1 MLVEVLATVGVCK
14 WDVVWLC
21 SCPDTRC
28 ICYLGAAQPGADT
41 GERRWQRWRAS
52 TTSAAMPM
60 GKVISSPVLL
70 RALMQQ
76 EGGLLAG
83 RLASAVPGEVL
94 ASHLE
99 AISGSPVSAAV
110 RPSLKSLEFLEPIIW

>member
-1 MLVEVLATVGVCK
+1 
-14 WDVVWLC
+14 
-21 SCPDTRC
+21 
-28 ICYLGAAQPGADT
+28 
-41 GERRWQRWRAS
+41 
-52 TTSAAMPM
+52 
-60 GKVISSPVLL
+60 
-70 RALMQQ
+70 MQQ